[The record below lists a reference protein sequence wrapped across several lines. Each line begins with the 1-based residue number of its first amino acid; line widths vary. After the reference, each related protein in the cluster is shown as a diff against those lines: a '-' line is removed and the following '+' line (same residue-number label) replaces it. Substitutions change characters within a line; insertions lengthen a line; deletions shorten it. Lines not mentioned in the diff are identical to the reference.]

1 MQAQGSQFMHRLIK
15 QYPDA
20 GLSRHGFDKVLPAF
34 GPASEVVDSIVV
46 AIAEAAELN
55 GDAG

>member
-1 MQAQGSQFMHRLIK
+1 MHRLIK